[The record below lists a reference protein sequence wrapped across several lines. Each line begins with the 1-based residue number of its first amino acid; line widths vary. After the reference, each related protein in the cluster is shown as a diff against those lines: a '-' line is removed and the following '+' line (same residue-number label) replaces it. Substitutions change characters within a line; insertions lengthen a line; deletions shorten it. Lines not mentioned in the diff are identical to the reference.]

1 MFYLS
6 ITEEEY
12 LDEWLQIIFGSL
24 EKRKKHAEKM
34 TVKTFDFKYINQCV
48 QFTFPRFL

>member
-12 LDEWLQIIFGSL
+12 LDEWLQIVFGSL
-24 EKRKKHAEKM
+24 EKRKKHVETL
-34 TVKTFDFKYINQCV
+34 TVKTFDSKYIK
-48 QFTFPRFL
+48 